1 MTSHPDFSSDLPR
14 SLQLGPSGFPSQRVC
29 GPLALNG
36 PLVLNGPMALN
47 EKDAMRET
55 VIDVSLE
62 NLKSIAWLETLWKE
76 LEARVTHSFFLSWL
90 WIGTW
95 LRHIP
100 DGAQP
105 RVLVARSS
113 SKIVGLAIIC
123 QRRAWSLGPH
133 ARTRWL
139 LNETGDARFD
149 RLFIEYNTILAE
161 QSDAVIP
168 AGLDALT
175 SCLRRSDQL
184 VLSGID
190 LDLELAASRAASRV
204 GLVTEVKQAGPAP
217 WVDFAK
223 VRHQGA
229 NYRATLG
236 RSTRQAVSRAM
247 RLYAERGP
255 VEHRIME
262 TTTEALAAFD
272 LLSEFHRSRWGRR
285 GAFANPGF
293 RPFHEELIARGVPI
307 GAVRISRTLAGDQTI
322 GVLYN
327 FVHDGRVLNY
337 QCGFLY
343 ESDSRL
349 KPGLVSHVLSIEDS
363 IARGECGY
371 DFLAGPG
378 GHKSHLAN
386 SEHALK
392 WIVIGR
398 DSPERRIEAK
408 LRGTKRMLRT
418 IATSLRKRKLP
429 LGIPY
434 LRASS

>member
-1 MTSHPDFSSDLPR
+1 MPER
-14 SLQLGPSGFPSQRVC
+14 
-29 GPLALNG
+29 
-36 PLVLNGPMALN
+36 
-47 EKDAMRET
+47 

-62 NLKSIAWLETLWKE
+62 NLKSIEWLETSWKE

-95 LRHIP
+95 LRHLP

-105 RVLVARSS
+105 HVLVARSS

-123 QRRAWSLGPH
+123 RRRAWSLGPH
-133 ARTRWL
+133 ARARWL

-149 RLFIEYNTILAE
+149 RLFIEYNNILAE
-161 QSDAVIP
+161 QSDAVIA

-175 SCLRRSDQL
+175 SRLRRSDQL

-190 LDLELAASRAASRV
+190 PDLELAACRAAGRV
-204 GLVTEVKQAGPAP
+204 GLVTEVKQADAAL

-223 VRHQGA
+223 VRQQGG

-255 VEHRIME
+255 VELRIME

-272 LLSEFHRSRWGRR
+272 LLSDFHRSRWGRR

-293 RPFHEELIARGVPI
+293 RPFHEELIARGVPM

-322 GVLYN
+322 GVVYN

-337 QCGFLY
+337 QSGFLY
-343 ESDSRL
+343 ESDGRL
-349 KPGLVSHVLSIEDS
+349 KPGLVSHVLAIEDS
-363 IARGECGY
+363 IARGERSY
-371 DFLAGPG
+371 DFLAGGG
-378 GHKSHLAN
+378 GHKSRLAN
-386 SEHALK
+386 RENAMK
-392 WIVIGR
+392 WIAIGR
-398 DSPERRIEAK
+398 DSPERRVEAK
-408 LRGTKRMLRT
+408 FRGAKRMLRT
-418 IATSLRKRKLP
+418 MATDLLEKKLRLR
-429 LGIPY
+429 IPY
-434 LRASS
+434 LGASS